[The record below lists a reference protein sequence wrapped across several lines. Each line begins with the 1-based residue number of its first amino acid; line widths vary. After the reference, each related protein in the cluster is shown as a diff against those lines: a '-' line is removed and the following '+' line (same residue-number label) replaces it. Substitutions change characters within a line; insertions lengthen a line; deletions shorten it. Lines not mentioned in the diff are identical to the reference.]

1 MLVTGAENIDLHWT
15 GYILLAI
22 YSYIWLLICLG
33 YIASKVRDFA
43 FQLLLDIVQSYPH
56 WRLPFLLMTYIYFF
70 LFLCQKKTASNSIQ
84 IWVCEGSFPIIV
96 RDQAYSISIN

>member
-1 MLVTGAENIDLHWT
+1 MLVTGAENIDLNWT

-70 LFLCQKKTASNSIQ
+70 LFLCQKKPR
-84 IWVCEGSFPIIV
+84 PILFKFGFV
-96 RDQAYSISIN
+96 KGLFQL